1 MFKLQSFQR
10 VILQNIIIAQQG
22 VLPFCMCD
30 APRGS
35 RPMRQIV
42 CLVVPG
48 IVLLIVLTVFLRRFV
63 NDVNNSLSIIK
74 RDDLW
79 HEVIVISQLIGIF
92 VVTVNRVLYP
102 VKVTLKKIKN

>member
-1 MFKLQSFQR
+1 
-10 VILQNIIIAQQG
+10 
-22 VLPFCMCD
+22 
-30 APRGS
+30 
-35 RPMRQIV
+35 MRQII
-42 CLVVPG
+42 CLMVPG

-92 VVTVNRVLYP
+92 VVAVYRSLFRLQSGFVVCNLFFGA
-102 VKVTLKKIKN
+102 I

>member
-1 MFKLQSFQR
+1 
-10 VILQNIIIAQQG
+10 
-22 VLPFCMCD
+22 
-30 APRGS
+30 
-35 RPMRQIV
+35 MRQIIR
-42 CLVVPG
+42 LMVPG

-92 VVTVNRVLYP
+92 VVAVYRSLF
-102 VKVTLKKIKN
+102 KL